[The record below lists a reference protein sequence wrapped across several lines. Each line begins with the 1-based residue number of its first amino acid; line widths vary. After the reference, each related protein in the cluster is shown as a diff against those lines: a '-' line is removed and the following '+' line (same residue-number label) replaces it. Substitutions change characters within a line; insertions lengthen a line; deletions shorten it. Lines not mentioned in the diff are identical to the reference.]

1 MKILSGVLAIALIV
15 MGVFLYN
22 SKQNEEALQ
31 YSLRS
36 QYTNQIS
43 DASEKLTELQK
54 SVQSATV
61 FKDKTAQVEPLENIW
76 RLSSE
81 IKSNIASLPLQQDF
95 SNEWMNYLGRL
106 GEYAKLRSQDKVPE
120 DKWLK
125 VTNNVATNLND
136 FSFEWQN
143 ATTEMLAKQQSFS
156 KWQKEIKAG
165 EPSKTWTGMSE
176 TVKGYSES
184 DFPLTAS
191 ESDDQKKKDLK
202 AIEDKPVTEQQVVKR
217 MKNTFPAFK
226 NANLVTSSSKPDAPY
241 PFYHIQFHEGI
252 RIGYAD
258 YTKKGG
264 HLLSLLIERPIGDN
278 RITQEQM
285 KAKAEKAV
293 KSYGFND
300 VELVETRENHLYW
313 HVVFVRLSPG
323 NNARIYADAIQLKL
337 AKDDG
342 EILGVNALEYIQKET
357 LPDQKLVTIDW
368 NEFFT
373 DQVSVESERLGY
385 TENERLQQ
393 RLCYELMVL
402 KETNHGSNTLRIMI
416 DTETKEVLK
425 SEMLN

>member
-31 YSLRS
+31 HSLRS

-61 FKDKTAQVEPLENIW
+61 FKDKGAQAEPLEDIW

-120 DKWLK
+120 EKWVK

-136 FSFEWQN
+136 FSTEWQN
-143 ATTEMLAKQQSFS
+143 ATTEMLEKQQSFS
-156 KWQKEIKAG
+156 KWQKEITAG
-165 EPSKTWTGMSE
+165 KPSETWTGMSD
-176 TVKGYSES
+176 TVKGYTES

-202 AIEDKPVTEQQVVKR
+202 TLEDKPVTEQQVVKQ
-217 MKNTFPAFK
+217 MKTTFPAFK
-226 NANLVTSSSKPDAPY
+226 HANLVTSSSKPDAPY

-252 RIGYAD
+252 RMGYAD
-258 YTKKGG
+258 FTKKGG
-264 HLLSLLIERPIGDN
+264 HLLSLLIERPIGDE

-285 KAKAEKAV
+285 KEKARKAV
-293 KSYGFND
+293 QLYGFND
-300 VELVETRENHLYW
+300 VELVEVRENHLFW
-313 HVVFVRLSPG
+313 HVVFVRLSPA

-342 EILGVNALEYIQKET
+342 EILGVNAMEYIQKET
-357 LPDQKLVTIDW
+357 IPDQKLVSIDW

-373 DQVSVESERLGY
+373 DQVSVESERLAY
-385 TENERLQQ
+385 TENEQLQQ

-402 KETNHGSNTLRIMI
+402 KETEQGMNTLRIMI

-425 SEMLN
+425 SEMLD